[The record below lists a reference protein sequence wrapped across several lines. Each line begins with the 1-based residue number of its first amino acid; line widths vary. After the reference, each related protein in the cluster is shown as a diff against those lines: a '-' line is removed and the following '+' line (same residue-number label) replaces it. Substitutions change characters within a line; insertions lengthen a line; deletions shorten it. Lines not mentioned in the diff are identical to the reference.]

1 MLTVV
6 YLTKNNEKTF
16 EKSLESIKSIFSKKK
31 ADLELL
37 IVEKL
42 NEYIPIKLT
51 KNILATSP
59 EKKFAEK
66 TYKEKLQ
73 MEVVMN
79 KFEEVRNSAKS
90 LMGNNIICN

>member
-1 MLTVV
+1 M
-6 YLTKNNEKTF
+6 KTT
-16 EKSLESIKSIFSKKK
+16 FSKKK
-31 ADLELL
+31 SDLEQQ

-59 EKKFAEK
+59 EKKFAED
-66 TYKEKLQ
+66 TYKQKLHID
-73 MEVVMN
+73 VVMN

-90 LMGNNIICN
+90 LMGNNIICNGLSVTGK